1 MKTLFKT
8 KMTDNKENGLTNAF
22 VIQILNSFIEG
33 VIYILIPFLMLERNI
48 SIKSM
53 GLIFAIL
60 PLVKQTYRLI
70 FGMIS
75 DFLGRKRFYWL
86 NGIMNVAY
94 LTAFYFS
101 TTALGFLIGNISQGL
116 KSAALWSVNRAYM
129 LDYSEKKERVLVK
142 MMASDSIFYASGI
155 MIAGFLITTFS
166 YDKTLIFLIL
176 LSLLLFPNIKKLK
189 DKNKEN
195 VKILDILKSFDFKNK
210 SEKFKKFFLIF
221 FIQGFYWGLI
231 GGYILPLFLK
241 EAGMTKEFIGL
252 LLGIRGFLGGMAVF
266 AFRSFGKAKDKLLIC
281 GILSSILIALFPFV
295 DIKILSILIVI
306 VGISTN
312 ISDIGQETIFVQA
325 ADSGSLAADI
335 GFLMIGTHVGMTVTQ
350 ALSGFLISSYGFTF
364 LFITASVLKVLFSGI
379 AFSNMD

>member
-1 MKTLFKT
+1 
-8 KMTDNKENGLTNAF
+8 MTDNKENGLTNAF